1 MKELIKYLIIGIVQ
15 GLGEVLPIS
24 SSAHL
29 IIFEEMLGI
38 NDDNLTLEVFLHLAS
53 LVAIIFFLRK
63 KLIKLIS
70 GFFKYLF
77 KREEEDF
84 IEFKIGCFLII
95 STIPIVIVTILFKK
109 WINTISSNILFV
121 SLFLVVNG
129 IFLLIINNIKGNKNI
144 EKMNILDAL
153 TIGLFQCLGIFPGI
167 SRSGSC
173 IYGANFRKLEKN
185 SSAEYAF
192 LLFVPAVVGA
202 TILEFKNFG
211 NLIVE
216 NNLWMYL
223 ITFIVTCI
231 ITYFAFEILLK
242 TIKKG
247 KIKYFGYYCIL
258 IGIINGLLNIIK

>member
-84 IEFKIGCFLII
+84 ISLEEKIE
-95 STIPIVIVTILFKK
+95 
-109 WINTISSNILFV
+109 NE
-121 SLFLVVNG
+121 
-129 IFLLIINNIKGNKNI
+129 IFLALRLKEGVDIQDINAKYNIDFEKKYKKII
-144 EKMNILDAL
+144 EKYAELNLLEIIDNHCKL
-153 TIGLFQCLGIFPGI
+153 T
-167 SRSGSC
+167 
-173 IYGANFRKLEKN
+173 EK
-185 SSAEYAF
+185 
-192 LLFVPAVVGA
+192 G
-202 TILEFKNFG
+202 
-211 NLIVE
+211 
-216 NNLWMYL
+216 
-223 ITFIVTCI
+223 
-231 ITYFAFEILLK
+231 ILLSND
-242 TIKKG
+242 IMSE
-247 KIKYFGYYCIL
+247 FL
-258 IGIINGLLNIIK
+258 D